1 MRKRSTHRHLK
12 ENDIHRLRNVTRTC
26 CVEGSFWTV
35 AQNLSVADKWQN
47 LQVDHA
53 EKIFVYR
60 QKQSEVSENEL
71 SPLPDSGL
79 GMSRQRYVVFTT

>member
-12 ENDIHRLRNVTRTC
+12 ENDIHRLRDVTRTC

-35 AQNLSVADKWQN
+35 ALNLSVADKWQN

-53 EKIFVYR
+53 EKNFVYR

-79 GMSRQRYVVFTT
+79 GMSL

>member
-1 MRKRSTHRHLK
+1 MSPEPFK
-12 ENDIHRLRNVTRTC
+12 EGV
-26 CVEGSFWTV
+26 VEGSFWTV

>member
-1 MRKRSTHRHLK
+1 MGLSGYPYWTL
-12 ENDIHRLRNVTRTC
+12 DIGAFFT
-26 CVEGSFWTV
+26 
-35 AQNLSVADKWQN
+35 VADKWQN

>member
-12 ENDIHRLRNVTRTC
+12 ENDIHRLRDVTRTC
-26 CVEGSFWTV
+26 CV
-35 AQNLSVADKWQN
+35 VADKWQN